1 MTQTL
6 AQPDV
11 AEQRTTIPIFNAA
24 ELTNAAETALNEA
37 RRRLAAI
44 EQLPPGEVLDAWD
57 RMAILVEDAY
67 GPISLLNSVHP
78 DPAVRDA
85 ADLAMVRE
93 STFMTELFQNERL
106 YDI

>member
-1 MTQTL
+1 MAQIV

-11 AEQRTTIPIFNAA
+11 GGQRTTIRICKAA
-24 ELTNAAETALNEA
+24 ELTASAQRSLDEA
-37 RRRLAAI
+37 RRRVEAI
-44 EQLPPGEVLDAWD
+44 EQLPPEEVLDAWD
-57 RMAILVEDAY
+57 RMAILIEDAY

-85 ADLAMVRE
+85 ADVAQVRE
-93 STFMTELFQNERL
+93 ATFMTALFQNERL